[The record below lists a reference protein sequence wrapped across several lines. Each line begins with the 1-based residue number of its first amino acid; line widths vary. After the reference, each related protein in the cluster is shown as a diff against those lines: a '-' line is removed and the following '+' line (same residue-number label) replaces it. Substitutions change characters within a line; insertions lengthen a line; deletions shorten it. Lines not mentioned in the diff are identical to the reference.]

1 MSVKLYV
8 GNLSFAT
15 TENDLQDLFAQV
27 GTVLEVK
34 LIQDRDT
41 GSSRGFGFVTMN
53 SQEEANS
60 AISRFNGFSLGN
72 RALTVN
78 EARPQ
83 ESHRIVPLDVR
94 TQVVVAIFADAELRI
109 QDRCREADYDFFATL
124 IGQPCWTHLQ
134 TVT

>member
-1 MSVKLYV
+1 MVERTQFGTEDMSAKLYV

-41 GSSRGFGFVTMN
+41 GNSRGFGFVTMN

-83 ESHRIVPLDVR
+83 ESRS
-94 TQVVVAIFADAELRI
+94 
-109 QDRCREADYDFFATL
+109 DRPSGHKDSRKDSGRGRNFRRR
-124 IGQPCWTHLQ
+124 
-134 TVT
+134 